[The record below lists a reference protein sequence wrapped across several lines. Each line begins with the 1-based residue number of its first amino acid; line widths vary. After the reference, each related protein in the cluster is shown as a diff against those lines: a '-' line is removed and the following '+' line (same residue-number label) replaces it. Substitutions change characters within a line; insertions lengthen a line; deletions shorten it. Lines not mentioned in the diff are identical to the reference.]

1 MMYLMPLLIIIIIVG
16 CLALHFKGDDD
27 MPDGHA

>member
-1 MMYLMPLLIIIIIVG
+1 MMYLMPLLIVILGSLV
-16 CLALHFKGDDD
+16 LHYTDDDD

>member
-1 MMYLMPLLIIIIIVG
+1 MMYLMPLLIVIVG
-16 CLALHFKGDDD
+16 CLAVHYSDDSD

>member
-1 MMYLMPLLIIIIIVG
+1 MMYLMPLLIVIIG
-16 CLALHFKGDDD
+16 CLALHFKDDDD

>member
-1 MMYLMPLLIIIIIVG
+1 MMYLMPLLIIIVG
-16 CLALHFKGDDD
+16 CLALHFKSDDD

>member
-1 MMYLMPLLIIIIIVG
+1 MYLMPLLIVIVG
-16 CLALHFKGDDD
+16 CLALHYNDNDNDD

>member
-1 MMYLMPLLIIIIIVG
+1 MMYVLQLLIIIVG
-16 CLALHFKGDDD
+16 CLALHYSDDD

>member
-1 MMYLMPLLIIIIIVG
+1 MMYLMPLLIVVIG
-16 CLALHFKGDDD
+16 FLALHYTDNDD

>member
-1 MMYLMPLLIIIIIVG
+1 MMYLMPLLIIIIG
-16 CLALHFKGDDD
+16 CLAIHFKNDDD

>member
-1 MMYLMPLLIIIIIVG
+1 MYLMPLLIIIIG
-16 CLALHFKGDDD
+16 CLALHFKNDDD

>member
-1 MMYLMPLLIIIIIVG
+1 MMNLMPLLIIIIG
-16 CLALHFKGDDD
+16 CLALHFKNDDD

>member
-1 MMYLMPLLIIIIIVG
+1 MMYLMPLLIVILGFLTI
-16 CLALHFKGDDD
+16 HYTDDDD